1 MKSTSKEV
9 TRESD
14 NGLDTAGPEEKKT
27 ETIHTPSNGFTA
39 TETDN
44 NSDQESLDH
53 EAQAGVK
60 AVQAAAAVW
69 TKSQLALA
77 YVM

>member
-1 MKSTSKEV
+1 MKLASNEV
-9 TRESD
+9 ARESH
-14 NGLDTAGPEEKKT
+14 NGLDTTGPEEKET
-27 ETIHTPSNGFTA
+27 EETQSPSHGFTA
-39 TETDN
+39 VEAD